1 MGKTKMQ
8 LAKKKCKKRK
18 LGTEEKPIFM
28 HNEFDGLANWLQMQK
43 VIESTKE
50 KSSEKFSDSTKKEFV
65 SKKHKRFKCDFSKS
79 SVDSINVTSS
89 SESASLSMSSLQ
101 KSMDVKTSHSSDK
114 AQSKLLKSEKVSP
127 EKEIHSKKMSYT
139 PNCVKKVSKNEKK
152 GSTPFA
158 FHFEKSDS
166 SSKCT
171 QNSKVNGIDVKDNPR
186 LTKAVAIDCEMVG
199 AGPNGEDSI
208 LARVSI
214 VNAFGECIYDKF
226 VKPTEKVTDYRTHVS
241 GVRPADLLK
250 GKDLSEVQKD
260 VDKIIDGRIVVGH
273 ALKHDFKV
281 LFLGH
286 PYFLIRDTSRYK
298 PFRDKCGSRTPSL
311 KKLTEKFLGCKIQT
325 GEHNSVEDARAAML
339 LYLQNKREWE
349 KQMRKKK
356 PKKMKSSEVQTA
368 S

>member
-1 MGKTKMQ
+1 MGKTKLQ
-8 LAKKKCKKRK
+8 LAKKKKSKKRK
-18 LGTEEKPIFM
+18 LGIEEKPIFM
-28 HNEFDGLANWLQMQK
+28 HSEFDGLANWLQIQK

-50 KSSEKFSDSTKKEFV
+50 KRSEKVSDSAKKEFV
-65 SKKHKRFKCDFSKS
+65 SRKYKRFKWHSKG

-89 SESASLSMSSLQ
+89 SESVSLSMSSLQ
-101 KSMDVKTSHSSDK
+101 KSMDVKTSHSDDE
-114 AQSKLLKSEKVSP
+114 AQSKLIKSEKVSP
-127 EKEIHSKKMSYT
+127 EKEIHSKKVP
-139 PNCVKKVSKNEKK
+139 PNSDKKISKMEKK
-152 GSTPFA
+152 DSTPFA
-158 FHFEKSDS
+158 FHFEKSDLS
-166 SSKCT
+166 SNCT
-171 QNSKVNGIDVKDNPR
+171 QNSKVNGIDEKDKPR

-214 VNAFGECIYDKF
+214 VNAFGECIYDEF

-241 GVRPADLLK
+241 GIRQADLLK

-260 VDKIIDGRIVVGH
+260 VDSIIDGRIVVGH

-286 PYFLIRDTSRYK
+286 PHFLIRDTSRYK

-311 KKLTEKFLGCKIQT
+311 KKLTDKFLGCKIQT

-349 KQMRKKK
+349 KQMRRKK
-356 PKKMKSSEVQTA
+356 PKKRQSSEVQKA